1 MDSRRG
7 TPLGA
12 GPGAALLVALSLP
25 GMSTARAQALRPV
38 PAQAAPATSCDDLDP
53 PSLGR
58 AIEAELPALLRHTE
72 RTLRIGR
79 RRTSLRDYART
90 TLVPLLALARQGREA
105 LCAGLRDRFALYQP
119 AGYRGAHVS
128 AYYHP
133 VIPGSRSKGGP
144 YQIPLFR
151 RPPDPAAAAL
161 PTADILDGALD
172 GKGLELV
179 FVESLQVALL
189 VHIEGSV
196 TVQLAEG
203 GEVNLTPD
211 GHNGHPYQNPYKLA
225 RKDGVIPKDFRPP
238 PSTSPSGTPQT
249 VARAFFA
256 ARPDILRSYWARD
269 PHFVFFKETPL
280 RGTGKFGEL
289 TPGRSAAV
297 DLSRV
302 PLGAALLLRSELA
315 VPPPSSQDPVAH
327 APLLRVVL
335 AQDTGAAILGPGRLD
350 LFVGWGE
357 QAAYAAAHTSRGG
370 DLYVLVA
377 ANKHGR

>member
-1 MDSRRG
+1 VLA
-7 TPLGA
+7 PL
-12 GPGAALLVALSLP
+12 LLW
-25 GMSTARAQALRPV
+25 TAPAHAQALLPV
-38 PAQAAPATSCDDLDP
+38 PSPAAPTTSCDDLDA

-58 AIEAELPALLRHTE
+58 AIEAELPALLKRTE

-79 RRTSLRDYART
+79 RRISPRDYART
-90 TLVPLLALARQGREA
+90 TLVPLLALARKGREA
-105 LCAGLRDRFALYQP
+105 LCAGLSDRFTLYQP

-133 VIPGSRSKGGP
+133 VVQGSRSRSGP
-144 YQIPLFR
+144 YQVPLFR
-151 RPPDPAAAAL
+151 RPPDPATAAL

-225 RKDGVIPKDFRPP
+225 RRDGVIPKDFRPP
-238 PSTSPSGTPQT
+238 STPPGTPPGT
-249 VARAFFA
+249 PPTAARAFFA
-256 ARPDILRSYWARD
+256 ARPDILHSYWARD

-315 VPPPSSQDPVAH
+315 VPPPSSQEPIAH
-327 APLLRVVL
+327 APLVRVVL

-377 ANKHGR
+377 ANKRSR